1 MPEIAAAQNA
11 AYCFSEPGSGWD
23 MEELETLHDQITRL
37 KTENEAL
44 RKRCHRYKLR
54 AKRTLAEEALNRS
67 RWEGEREFLRQ
78 VIDAVPAF
86 ISVKDS
92 EGRFELANKSLA
104 KAWGTTADR
113 IIGRRLAD
121 LNPNEGDA
129 LRMQTDDLD
138 VIRSRRE
145 KFTPEEKVTLSDK
158 SVQWL
163 SVHKVPLT
171 NGEGICDRVVTVGTD
186 ITHLKK
192 SDKEKKKLQKQLL
205 QVQKMEAIGT
215 LAGGIAHDFNNILMG
230 VQGHISLL
238 LYDLKPEHPHRE
250 KLENIE
256 SYIRRGAEL
265 TKQILGFAQGGKYDV
280 KPTDI
285 NELLGKSV
293 ELFGRTRK
301 EIGIGKQFDNHLW
314 SVDVDQG
321 QMDQVFLNLFINA
334 SQAMPGGGNLD
345 LKTEN
350 CVFSEAGPKPVGI
363 VAGRYVKIT
372 VSDNGIGM
380 DNQTLERIF
389 EPFFTTKPKTEGTGL
404 GLASAYGIIKNHGGS
419 IHVASEPGKG
429 TTFTIYL
436 PATEHRPALGEK
448 RKDEIFTGWETVMVV
463 DDEAINISVMKE
475 MLEMLH
481 YRVLPVGSGQ
491 EAVAVYMEKGKE
503 IDLVILDMIM
513 PGINGGRTFDILR
526 EINPDVAVI
535 LASGYSADGE
545 ARTILNRGCLGFIQK
560 PFHLQELSQKVRAV
574 LDRKARLVA

>member
-1 MPEIAAAQNA
+1 
-11 AYCFSEPGSGWD
+11 

-44 RKRCHRYKLR
+44 RERCHRYKLR

-121 LNPNEGDA
+121 LNPNEEDA
-129 LRMQTDDLD
+129 LCTQTDDLD

-163 SVHKVPLT
+163 SVHKVPLS

-334 SQAMPGGGNLD
+334 SQAMPGGGTIRIETKEGEGEFLVSVAD
-345 LKTEN
+345 T
-350 CVFSEAGPKPVGI
+350 GPGI
-363 VAGRYVKIT
+363 PEGV
-372 VSDNGIGM
+372 
-380 DNQTLERIF
+380 LEHLF
-389 EPFFTTKPKTEGTGL
+389 TPFYTTKRVGKGTGL
-404 GLASAYGIIKNHGGS
+404 GLSVCYGIVKMHGGW
-419 IHVASEPGKG
+419 IRGRNRAEGGACFEIGLRDPAAAPGAAVG
-429 TTFTIYL
+429 
-436 PATEHRPALGEK
+436 AERPA
-448 RKDEIFTGWETVMVV
+448 
-463 DDEAINISVMKE
+463 S
-475 MLEMLH
+475 
-481 YRVLPVGSGQ
+481 
-491 EAVAVYMEKGKE
+491 
-503 IDLVILDMIM
+503 
-513 PGINGGRTFDILR
+513 
-526 EINPDVAVI
+526 
-535 LASGYSADGE
+535 
-545 ARTILNRGCLGFIQK
+545 
-560 PFHLQELSQKVRAV
+560 
-574 LDRKARLVA
+574 